1 MHGGIARDFRVER
14 NADNVPG
21 AHAHNF
27 ALMMRHHLHA
37 FTGAGHNRGANKR
50 RIDHDFLTRGCKP
63 RQMNLRRIDLR
74 AEGVTPNRN
83 IQHTERL
90 LPRSRIIN
98 HSREHN
104 QPGTGSQGRQAPRN
118 RLNQRLAQPK
128 NPGQPVNRGRFA
140 AGQNQRIQV
149 RQLLGTFDEHHL
161 RLQ

>member
-1 MHGGIARDFRVER
+1 
-14 NADNVPG
+14 
-21 AHAHNF
+21 
-27 ALMMRHHLHA
+27 
-37 FTGAGHNRGANKR
+37 
-50 RIDHDFLTRGCKP
+50 
-63 RQMNLRRIDLR
+63 MNLRRIDLR

-90 LPRSRIIN
+90 LPRSRIVN

-161 RLQ
+161 RSQGFEHTCVFGNAALQRQNTHGFARTGQGSRGKNLSLAHEPIFLQHEVAHFVER